1 MSETQRSIIS
11 ILHEEHGIPHSKL
24 NPSARIW
31 HDLGVDGDDVGD
43 LLQRLHELFGTD
55 FTALNEQWLDF
66 FNYEGTSPRSWLLG
80 FLLLIPSVAAA
91 VWISVIFEFS
101 QHVAGLLTVALF
113 FMLWFAIGKLLPSRP
128 KRPVTIAGLA
138 RIVDAGKW
146 PVSPDS
152 VS

>member
-24 NPSARIW
+24 KPTAMIW

-55 FTALNEQWLDF
+55 FTALNDQWLDF
-66 FNYEGTSPRSWLLG
+66 FNYEGTSPRSCLIGL
-80 FLLLIPSVAAA
+80 LLLISSVAAA
-91 VWISVIFEFS
+91 VWISVTFEFP
-101 QHVAGLLTVALF
+101 QHVAGLLTVTLF
-113 FMLWFAIGKLLPSRP
+113 FMLWFATGKLHPRKP

-138 RIVDAGKW
+138 RIVESGKW
-146 PVSPDS
+146 PVSPDN
-152 VS
+152 VT